1 MMPVSVADAKAQ
13 AGPEPYHGVSTMS
26 SLRFILFL
34 AIGACLMSAC
44 SPPEA
49 PSGPERPG
57 YALAIHGGAGVI
69 ERSQLDAETEAA
81 YRAVLAAAL
90 AAGQRVLEA
99 DGSALDAVVASILV
113 MEDSDLF
120 NAGRGAVLNHEG
132 RVELDASLMWG
143 GDLDAGAVA
152 GVSRV
157 RHPILAARAV
167 MERSPHVLL
176 AGAGADAFAEL
187 EGLELM
193 DNDWFVTE
201 RRREQLE
208 RAREAD
214 RIQLDHAGD
223 QAFFRET
230 AEGVGRDPNDDLGT
244 VGAVALDAAG
254 NLAAGTSTGGMTNKR
269 FGRVGDSPIIGA
281 GTYASND
288 ACAVSATG
296 HGEYFIRRT
305 VARDICAL
313 MQFGGLDLAAAAK
326 RVVQDELVAMGG
338 SGGIIA
344 VDQAGSIVLEMN
356 TPGMYRASVLSG
368 QAAVVAIFADEVE

>member
-1 MMPVSVADAKAQ
+1 MLSMRSGLIVTL
-13 AGPEPYHGVSTMS
+13 GV
-26 SLRFILFL
+26 LF
-34 AIGACLMSAC
+34 MSAC
-44 SPPEA
+44 SQPEA
-49 PSGPERPG
+49 PPKVEHAG

-69 ERSQLDAETEAA
+69 ERSALGAETEGA
-81 YRAVLAAAL
+81 YRAVLAEAL

-99 DGSALDAVVASILV
+99 GGSAVDAVIASIVV
-113 MEDSDLF
+113 MEDSELF
-120 NAGRGAVLNHEG
+120 NAGRGAVLTHEG
-132 RVELDASLMWG
+132 RVELDASLMRG
-143 GDLDAGAVA
+143 EDLDAGAVA

-176 AGAGADAFAEL
+176 AGAGADTFAEQ
-187 EGLELM
+187 EGLELV
-193 DNDWFVTE
+193 DNDWFITD
-201 RRREQLE
+201 RRHEQLE

-214 RIQLDHAGD
+214 RIELDHGFDA
-223 QAFFRET
+223 QA
-230 AEGVGRDPNDDLGT
+230 GRDRKDHLGT

-313 MQFGGLDLAAAAK
+313 MQFGGLDLAAAAR
-326 RVVQDELVAMGG
+326 RVVHDELVAMGG

-356 TPGMYRASVLSG
+356 TPGMYRASVRRG
-368 QAAVVAIFADEVE
+368 QTPMIAIFADEAD

>member
-1 MMPVSVADAKAQ
+1 
-13 AGPEPYHGVSTMS
+13 MS
-26 SLRFILFL
+26 SLRFVLTFVF
-34 AIGACLMSAC
+34 GAFVMSVC
-44 SPPEA
+44 SQSEA
-49 PSGPERPG
+49 APDAEGAG

-69 ERSQLDAETEAA
+69 ERHALDADTEAA
-81 YRAVLAAAL
+81 YRAVLAEAL

-99 DGSALDAVVASILV
+99 EGSAVEAVIASILV
-113 MEDSDLF
+113 MEDSELF
-120 NAGRGAVLNHEG
+120 NAGRGAVLTHEG
-132 RVELDASLMWG
+132 RVELDASLMRG
-143 GDLDAGAVA
+143 EDLDAGAVA

-157 RHPILAARAV
+157 RHPILAAEAV
-167 MERSPHVLL
+167 MRRSPHVML
-176 AGAGADAFAEL
+176 AGAGADAFAEA
-187 EGLELM
+187 EGLELVA
-193 DNDWFVTE
+193 NDWFITE
-201 RRREQLE
+201 RRWQQLQ

-214 RIQLDHAGD
+214 RLELDHDGAAAVGGD
-223 QAFFRET
+223 PEDKF
-230 AEGVGRDPNDDLGT
+230 GT
-244 VGAVALDAAG
+244 VGAVALDKRG

-313 MQFGGLDLAAAAK
+313 MQFGGLDLAAAAR

-344 VDQAGSIVLEMN
+344 VDRVGNIVLEMN
-356 TPGMYRASVLSG
+356 TPGMYRASLRSG
-368 QAAVVAIFADEVE
+368 GAPLIAIFADEAE

>member
-1 MMPVSVADAKAQ
+1 
-13 AGPEPYHGVSTMS
+13 
-26 SLRFILFL
+26 
-34 AIGACLMSAC
+34 MSAC
-44 SPPEA
+44 SQPEVSAEPEA
-49 PSGPERPG
+49 AVG

-69 ERSQLDAETEAA
+69 ERSELDARTEAA
-81 YRAVLAAAL
+81 YRGILAEALQAGRQVLQAN
-90 AAGQRVLEA
+90 
-99 DGSALDAVVASILV
+99 GSAVDAVIASILV
-113 MEDSDLF
+113 LEDSELF
-120 NAGRGAVLNHEG
+120 NAGRGAVLTHEG
-132 RVELDASLMWG
+132 RVELDASLMRG
-143 GDLDAGAVA
+143 EDLDAGAVA
-152 GVSRV
+152 GVSRI
-157 RHPILAARAV
+157 RHPILAAQAV

-176 AGAGADAFAEL
+176 AGAGADAFAEG
-187 EGLELM
+187 EGLELV
-193 DNDWFVTE
+193 DNEWFITE

-214 RIQLDHAGD
+214 RVELDHTGS
-223 QAFFRET
+223 
-230 AEGVGRDPNDDLGT
+230 RDAADDPDRYFGT

-313 MQFGGLDLAAAAK
+313 MQYGGLDLAAAAR
-326 RVVQDELVAMGG
+326 RVVQDDLVAMGG

-344 VDQAGSIVLEMN
+344 VDPAGRIVLEMN
-356 TPGMYRASVLSG
+356 TPGMYRASVRSG
-368 QAAVVAIFADEVE
+368 ESPSIAIFADETE

>member
-1 MMPVSVADAKAQ
+1 
-13 AGPEPYHGVSTMS
+13 
-26 SLRFILFL
+26 
-34 AIGACLMSAC
+34 MSAC
-44 SPPEA
+44 SPPPAA
-49 PSGPERPG
+49 PDPVRPG

-69 ERSQLDAETEAA
+69 ERGALDAETEAA
-81 YRAVLAAAL
+81 YRAVLADAL

-99 DGSALDAVVASILV
+99 DGSAVDAVVASILV

-120 NAGRGAVLNHEG
+120 NAGRGAVLTHEG
-132 RVELDASLMWG
+132 RVELDASLMRG
-143 GDLDAGAVA
+143 TDLDAGAVA

-176 AGAGADAFAEL
+176 AGAGADAFAER

-193 DNDWFVTE
+193 DNDWFITE
-201 RRREQLE
+201 RRREQLD

-214 RIQLDHAGD
+214 RVELDHGSG
-223 QAFFRET
+223 RE
-230 AEGVGRDPNDDLGT
+230 VNRDPKLRPQGNPNHNLGT

-313 MQFGGLDLAAAAK
+313 MQYGGLDLHAAAR
-326 RVVQDELVAMGG
+326 RVVQEDLVAMGG
-338 SGGIIA
+338 SGGVIA
-344 VDQAGSIVLEMN
+344 VDSTGRIVFEMN
-356 TPGMYRASVLSG
+356 TPGMYRAAVRSG
-368 QAAVVAIFADEVE
+368 AVPIIAIFGHEADQADAAH